1 MNILL
6 IGFKSCGKSTLGAR
20 LASLGGRVFLDADTL
35 VEDLVCRLQGA
46 RLSCRE
52 IYARFGASFFRD
64 METRTLRTLSRLD
77 NAVIATGGGVVLRPE
92 NIPLLQAAGLCVF
105 LDLPLPVLAR
115 RLQGQADSPLFRE
128 RGIAAVYEE
137 RRPLY
142 LAAARLCLSARG
154 DETADS
160 LARAL
165 VRRIR
170 EEGHGQ

>member
-6 IGFKSCGKSTLGAR
+6 LGFKSCGKSSLGAR
-20 LASLGGRVFLDADTL
+20 LAAAGGRPFVDVDDL
-35 VEDLVCRLQGA
+35 VEELACRLNGA

-52 IYARFGASFFRD
+52 LYAKFGAAFLRD
-64 METRTLRTLSRLD
+64 RETEALRALPRLK

-92 NIPLLQAAGLCVF
+92 NIPLLHAAGLCVF
-105 LDLPLPVLAR
+105 LDVPLPVLER

-128 RGIAAVYEE
+128 RGIADVYGE

-142 LAAARLCLSARG
+142 LAAAHISFATRG
-154 DETADS
+154 DETAEA

-165 VRRIR
+165 CRRIL